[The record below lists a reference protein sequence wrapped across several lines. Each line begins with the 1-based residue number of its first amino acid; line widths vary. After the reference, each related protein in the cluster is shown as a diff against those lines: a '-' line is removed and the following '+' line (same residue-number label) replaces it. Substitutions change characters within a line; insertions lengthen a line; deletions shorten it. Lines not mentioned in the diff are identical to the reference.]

1 MTLYWVMIWMKMNS
15 ILEQI
20 SIGKLCTV
28 YQTFIH
34 AIDIIENS
42 DLTEESK
49 NYEKEK
55 ILDARKTAFG
65 PHFSC
70 VPPWNKKP

>member
-1 MTLYWVMIWMKMNS
+1 MNS

-28 YQTFIH
+28 YQTFID
-34 AIDIIENS
+34 AIDIIDNS

-49 NYEKEK
+49 NHEKAK
-55 ILDARKTAFG
+55 ILDARKSALG
-65 PHFSC
+65 PHFSF
-70 VPPWNKKP
+70 VPPWNRKLCKLSPPLHFQ

>member
-1 MTLYWVMIWMKMNS
+1 MNS

-28 YQTFIH
+28 YQTFID
-34 AIDIIENS
+34 AIDIIDNS

-49 NYEKEK
+49 NHEKEK
-55 ILDARKTAFG
+55 IFNAMKSAFG
-65 PHFSC
+65 PHFC
-70 VPPWNKKP
+70 FGPPWNKKL